1 MIDVDIMG
9 PHSSLE
15 VDHSRVPKAQF
26 YMPWK
31 PVEEVTTWLVQHVP
45 GKYLITPIIEM
56 TFEQG
61 VGEIPLFIGLKFIF
75 EDHDAAMLFKL
86 TWL

>member
-9 PHSSLE
+9 PHPSLE
-15 VDHSRVPKAQF
+15 TNCARVPASRF

-31 PVEEVTTWLVQHVP
+31 PVEEVTTWLVQHVRDR
-45 GKYLITPIIEM
+45 YIVTPIVEM
-56 TFEQG
+56 SFEQG
-61 VGEIPLFIGLKFIF
+61 VGALPMFTGIKFIF
-75 EDHDAAMLFKL
+75 EDHDSAMLFKL